1 MRAGAEE
8 RGKVK
13 MWISFGKI
21 SVSGAEMTGLGRDVK
36 AEHDRR
42 LSQNWP
48 EGDRRNRVEDDG
60 IGKGKIAVAGNFSKL
75 GKVVC
80 AAGLGGKGKKISC

>member
-21 SVSGAEMTGLGRDVK
+21 SVSGAEMTGLG
-36 AEHDRR
+36 
-42 LSQNWP
+42 
-48 EGDRRNRVEDDG
+48 
-60 IGKGKIAVAGNFSKL
+60 KGKLPLPAILASSARWSVRRAW
-75 GKVVC
+75 
-80 AAGLGGKGKKISC
+80 AERAKKISC

>member
-21 SVSGAEMTGLGRDVK
+21 SVSGAEMTGLG
-36 AEHDRR
+36 
-42 LSQNWP
+42 
-48 EGDRRNRVEDDG
+48 
-60 IGKGKIAVAGNFSKL
+60 KGKLPLPAIFSKL

-80 AAGLGGKGKKISC
+80 AAGLGGKGKKNFLLRV

>member
-21 SVSGAEMTGLGRDVK
+21 SVSGAEMTGLG
-36 AEHDRR
+36 
-42 LSQNWP
+42 
-48 EGDRRNRVEDDG
+48 
-60 IGKGKIAVAGNFSKL
+60 KGKLPLPAIFSQARQGGL
-75 GKVVC
+75 CG
-80 AAGLGGKGKKISC
+80 GLGRKGQKKISC

>member
-21 SVSGAEMTGLGRDVK
+21 SVSGAEMTGLG
-36 AEHDRR
+36 
-42 LSQNWP
+42 
-48 EGDRRNRVEDDG
+48 
-60 IGKGKIAVAGNFSKL
+60 KGKLPLPAILASSARRFVRRFGFGKTKKFS
-75 GKVVC
+75 VE
-80 AAGLGGKGKKISC
+80 GLKRIICRYLLRV